1 MKKTQK
7 RKPVSKKIVKD
18 NTLSDI
24 EKIIEKVLPLI
35 KEFTGEPKGSRFARE
50 LDIIEKASVLIGAEQ
65 TRCILMYTPQQAGER
80 YATMMKKVEDGEATL
95 RDRLEINLFN
105 FLKA

>member
-1 MKKTQK
+1 
-7 RKPVSKKIVKD
+7 
-18 NTLSDI
+18 
-24 EKIIEKVLPLI
+24 
-35 KEFTGEPKGSRFARE
+35 
-50 LDIIEKASVLIGAEQ
+50 
-65 TRCILMYTPQQAGER
+65 MYTPQQAGER